1 MNSTIMILMEMT
13 SNQNTIHLKS
23 FDDQNEV
30 LMDMNTYI
38 AGIYPSS
45 FINVCFL
52 SVFEQ
57 RLSFR
62 ML

>member
-30 LMDMNTYI
+30 LMEMNTYI

-52 SVFEQ
+52 SVFE
-57 RLSFR
+57 
-62 ML
+62 